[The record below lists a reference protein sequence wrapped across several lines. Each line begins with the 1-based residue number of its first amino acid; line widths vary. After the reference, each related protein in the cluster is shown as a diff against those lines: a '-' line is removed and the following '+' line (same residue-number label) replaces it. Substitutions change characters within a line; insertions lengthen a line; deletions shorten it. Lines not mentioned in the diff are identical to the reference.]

1 MGRPASALARR
12 GATLLLSLVAVA
24 SLIFLM
30 TSVLPGDQAAIMLG
44 TSASPETLAALRAEL
59 GLDQPLWLRYLHW
72 MADAARGD
80 FGLSATYGVPVSRLL
95 LERLSVTLPLAGLAM
110 LAATLLALP
119 LAMAA
124 ARRRPAAE
132 AAVALLAQGGIAL
145 PGFFIGILLILAF
158 QSGPLPTGGFP
169 GWQDGFGA
177 LPYLI
182 LPAIALAVPQA
193 AVLAR
198 VARGALQEALSQDHV
213 RTARAKGLSDGAI
226 MRRHV
231 FDTALPAILTL
242 AGLQVSY
249 LVAGAVLVENV
260 FVLPGLGRL
269 AIQALAQRD
278 IPVLQGCIL
287 LFVGI
292 VVLVNFA
299 VETVIAATDPRSPA

>member
-1 MGRPASALARR
+1 M
-12 GATLLLSLVAVA
+12 
-24 SLIFLM
+24 
-30 TSVLPGDQAAIMLG
+30 
-44 TSASPETLAALRAEL
+44 
-59 GLDQPLWLRYLHW
+59 
-72 MADAARGD
+72 
-80 FGLSATYGVPVSRLL
+80 
-95 LERLSVTLPLAGLAM
+95 
-110 LAATLLALP
+110 
-119 LAMAA
+119 
-124 ARRRPAAE
+124 
-132 AAVALLAQGGIAL
+132 
-145 PGFFIGILLILAF
+145 
-158 QSGPLPTGGFP
+158 PTGGFP

-213 RTARAKGLSDGAI
+213 RTARAKGLSDGTI

-231 FDTALPAILTL
+231 LGTALPAILTL

-299 VETVIAATDPRSPA
+299 VETVIAAADPRSPA

>member
-1 MGRPASALARR
+1 MINWANFVSQCFNGLVL
-12 GATLLLSLVAVA
+12 GA
-24 SLIFLM
+24 
-30 TSVLPGDQAAIMLG
+30 
-44 TSASPETLAALRAEL
+44 
-59 GLDQPLWLRYLHW
+59 
-72 MADAARGD
+72 
-80 FGLSATYGVPVSRLL
+80 
-95 LERLSVTLPLAGLAM
+95 
-110 LAATLLALP
+110 LLALP

-132 AAVALLAQGGIAL
+132 VAVALLAQGGIAL

-158 QSGPLPTGGFP
+158 QGGPLPTGGFP
-169 GWQDGFGA
+169 GWQQGLAA
-177 LPYLI
+177 LPYLL

-198 VARGALQEALSQDHV
+198 VARGALKEALSQDHV

-226 MRRHV
+226 LRRHV
-231 FDTALPAILTL
+231 FGMALPAILTL

-278 IPVLQGCIL
+278 IPVLQGYVL

-299 VETVIAATDPRSPA
+299 IETVIAATDPRARA